1 MKSTNLW
8 KYKNLCDSDKQR
20 KLSLLMNYR
29 CVIFL
34 ILLLFFVFSLNLI
47 GLDWGCS
54 GYVPWLPDSIEY
66 VPWRPGSTE
75 YVPWQPDSIEGFGIF
90 SQMPATFS
98 TWTHKYPRGQF
109 LVNEIIYYPLTQ
121 YWKKKPVS
129 FQMLDQKMVS
139 AAITGPRLKTLAVI
153 THWINLLMS
162 VGMVL
167 AVYLTTLAL
176 FDDWLAAFLAGL
188 ALTLSHLFCF
198 FAGTGNVDM
207 PSVFW
212 FCWAVWAAVRAVQTN
227 QLRHFL
233 ILGFCAAY
241 SVGTKEGQGT
251 YFVGLG
257 VGMAAML
264 IQQARRQEKSIGQ
277 SIFSIFSLRLLAA
290 AATALFVFLFLN
302 GFFWNGADEFMARAG
317 HWKGVIEKEFLQPAF
332 AGQWSLLKTSYYWL
346 YWGLGWPMLTA
357 VSAAVVYLARRR
369 PVELLFLMAP
379 LIAFY
384 VLTVM
389 RIHFVA
395 ERFLL
400 GGIAGLAI
408 AAGKLFSDGIRWK
421 SKARYAVLFMAG
433 GVYLLSAMY
442 CLGLRLELRSDTRQ
456 RAEEWFYA
464 NVSRDKTIG
473 AVMPRNYAPRMQYAG
488 YRQYNDWVSTG
499 IKTSRGITQVWP
511 DYLVLSKSWPCRGLS
526 EDEAFRRDVFSDKS
540 GYAQTAEFQPL
551 YLKPSRCILGL
562 AGWPYNKH
570 DFLSPTIYIYHK
582 KIQPSN

>member
-1 MKSTNLW
+1 MVKRTRQHPGGRLSPRKASPSNAVVG
-8 KYKNLCDSDKQR
+8 KQI
-20 KLSLLMNYR
+20 LPLMGLL
-29 CVIFL
+29 IFC
-34 ILLLFFVFSLNLI
+34 FCLNLI
-47 GLDWGCS
+47 GLEWGCS
-54 GYVPWLPDSIEY
+54 G
-66 VPWRPGSTE
+66 
-75 YVPWQPDSIEGFGIF
+75 YVPWQPDSIEGVVIL

-109 LVNEIIYYPLTQ
+109 LVNEIIYYPLTR
-121 YWKKKPVS
+121 YWGKKPVS
-129 FQMLDQKMVS
+129 FQMPDQKIVS

-162 VGMVL
+162 VGTVL
-167 AVYLTTLAL
+167 AVYLTAMAL
-176 FDDWLAAFLAGL
+176 FDDRLAAFLAGL
-188 ALTLSHLFCF
+188 ALTVSHLFCF

-212 FCWAVWAAVRAVQTN
+212 FCWAAWAAVRAVQTN

-233 ILGFCAAY
+233 LLGFCAAY

-251 YFVGLG
+251 YFIGLG

-277 SIFSIFSLRLLAA
+277 SILSIFSFRLLAA
-290 AATALFVFLFLN
+290 AATVLFVFLFLN
-302 GFFWNGADEFMARAG
+302 GFFWNGAGEFTARVG

-332 AGQWSLLKTSYYWL
+332 AGQWDLLKQSWRWL
-346 YWGLGWPMLTA
+346 YWGMGWPMLATVLIA
-357 VSAAVVYLARRR
+357 VFYLARRR
-369 PVELLFLMAP
+369 PVELIFLMAP

-400 GGIAGLAI
+400 GGIVGLAI

-421 SKARYAVLFMAG
+421 SKARYAVLFLAG
-433 GVYLLSAMY
+433 LVYLLSAMY
-442 CLGLRLELRSDTRQ
+442 CFGLRLELRSDTRQ

-464 NVSRDKTIG
+464 NAARDKTIG
-473 AVMPRNYAPRMQYAG
+473 AVMSRNYAPRMQYEG

-499 IKTSRGITQVWP
+499 IKTSQGITQVWP
-511 DYLVLSKSWPCRGLS
+511 DYLILSKSWPCTGLP
-526 EDEAFRRDVFSDKS
+526 EDAAFRGEVFAGKTDYKQV
-540 GYAQTAEFQPL
+540 AAFLPL
-551 YLKPSRCILGL
+551 YLKPSRCVLGL

-570 DFLSPTIYIYHK
+570 DFLSPDIYIYQQ
-582 KIQPSN
+582 KISVSR